1 MLIDGEMEKATMLI
15 HTHAP
20 VRPKPP
26 RKPEPDAETGPTGS
40 ADKL

>member
-1 MLIDGEMEKATMLI
+1 MEKATMLI

-26 RKPEPDAETGPTGS
+26 RKPEAGDAPLPPVGQSDLKKVE
-40 ADKL
+40 